1 MKHLRND
8 IARFLAGGLRLL
20 ALALCVAWSSPAP
33 AAQTNLVIDGYS
45 GPRVPWKLKRMTL
58 KADNKAIGDLLRQ
71 LAASN
76 QLSIQVDERIRGNVS
91 ATFSLEP
98 QQILDLLSRSYGF
111 FWFYDGSSIIVS
123 PAHDVKVEMV
133 RLAPDALSHLSSTL
147 SRLGIYDPRYPI
159 RVDEANQLVVLNGP
173 SRYVEMLSNV
183 SRALQDSS
191 QQKAPTEVLVYPLKY
206 AWADDRTMNIGNE
219 SIVIPGIANVLRG
232 IYHPGTEQ
240 TASSTVTSM
249 TKPRQRS
256 SVFGGGGPL
265 EGRRYGFYNKNDPA
279 EQSTTSV
286 RETVNSVLRNATT
299 PGGAEVLPVITADVR
314 RNAVIVRD
322 RAERLPKHRQL
333 IQELDTRSTL
343 VEIEAKIVDVRT
355 EALES
360 LGLDLRVA
368 GRRFDA
374 QSSGSSGGDTLR
386 FSSSLGKNPIDVT
399 APLGGRFTVVGG
411 SAAQFLVS
419 RIRALETQGKAR
431 TVGTPRVTTLDN
443 VQSIMSSKEVFY
455 VKVPGTYSSDL
466 FEVSAGV
473 SLKVLPFVIS
483 DEGVRSVRLAVNITD
498 GKVDTTTKVEG
509 LPLTTQSEI
518 NAEAI
523 VREGGSLL
531 IAGYVR
537 EEESSSQS
545 GVPVLSSL
553 PGVGALFRHKS
564 TNSVRHERFF
574 LVTPRII
581 TP

>member
-8 IARFLAGGLRLL
+8 IVQIVATGLRLL
-20 ALALCVAWSSPAP
+20 MLALCFAWVQPSLAAP
-33 AAQTNLVIDGYS
+33 TNLVIDGYA
-45 GPRVPWKLKRMTL
+45 GPRVPWKLRRMTL

-123 PAHDVKVEMV
+123 PSHDVKVEMV
-133 RLAPDALSHLSSTL
+133 RLTPDALSHLSRTL

-173 SRYVEMLSNV
+173 SRYVEMLANV

-232 IYHPGTEQ
+232 IYHPGMEQ
-240 TASSTVTSM
+240 SSSTTVTSA
-249 TKPRQRS
+249 TKPRQRG
-256 SVFGGGGPL
+256 SVFGGGSL
-265 EGRRYGFYNKNDPA
+265 DGRRYGFYNKNDAA
-279 EQSTTSV
+279 EQATTSV

-299 PGGAEVLPVITADVR
+299 PGGGEVLPVITADVR

-360 LGLDLRVA
+360 LGLDWRAA

-374 QSSGSSGGDTLR
+374 QSGGGGDTLR
-386 FSSSLGKNPIDVT
+386 FSSSLGSNPIDVT
-399 APLGGRFTVVGG
+399 APIGGRFTVVAGN
-411 SAAQFLVS
+411 AANFLVS
-419 RIRALETQGKAR
+419 RIRALENQGKAR

-455 VKVPGTYSSDL
+455 VKVPGTYTSDL

-498 GKVDTTTKVEG
+498 GKVDTTNRVEG

-523 VREGGSLL
+523 VREGASLL

-537 EEESSSQS
+537 EEESSSKS
-545 GVPVLSSL
+545 GIPVLSSL
-553 PGVGALFRHKS
+553 PGVGALFRHTS
-564 TNSVRHERFF
+564 TTSVRHERFF
-574 LVTPRII
+574 LLTPRII

>member
-1 MKHLRND
+1 MNHLRND
-8 IARFLAGGLRLL
+8 IARSLAAGLRVVSV
-20 ALALCVAWSSPAP
+20 ALCLTFASLCLAAP
-33 AAQTNLVIDGYS
+33 TNLTIEGYA

-123 PAHDVKVEMV
+123 PSSDVKIEMV
-133 RLAPDALSHLSSTL
+133 RLTPDALTHLSSTL

-191 QQKAPTEVLVYPLKY
+191 QQKAPTDVLVYPLKY

-232 IYHPGTEQ
+232 IYHPGSEQ
-240 TASSTVTSM
+240 VSASTVTSM
-249 TKPRQRS
+249 TKPRARG
-256 SVFGGGGPL
+256 SVFGNGSM
-265 EGRRYGFYNKNDPA
+265 EGRRYGFYNKNDPN
-279 EQSTTSV
+279 EQQTTSV
-286 RETVNSVLRNATT
+286 RETVNSVLRTATT
-299 PGGAEVLPVITADVR
+299 PTGAEVLPVITADVR

-322 RAERLPKHRQL
+322 RAERLQKHREL
-333 IQELDTRSTL
+333 IRELDTRSTL

-355 EALES
+355 EALDS
-360 LGLDLRVA
+360 LGLDWRVA
-368 GRRFDA
+368 GKHFDA
-374 QSSGSSGGDTLR
+374 QSGAGGDSLR
-386 FSSSLGKNPIDVT
+386 FSSSLGRNPIDVT
-399 APLGGRFTVVGG
+399 APLGGRFTVVAGN
-411 SAAQFLVS
+411 AARFLVS
-419 RIRALETQGKAR
+419 RIRALESEGKAR

-498 GKVDTTTKVEG
+498 GKVDTNTRVEG

-523 VREGGSLL
+523 VREGASLL

-537 EEESSSQS
+537 EEESTSKS

-581 TP
+581 AP

>member
-8 IARFLAGGLRLL
+8 IARILAIGLRLL
-20 ALALCVAWSSPAP
+20 TLALCFTCASPSLAVP
-33 AAQTNLVIDGYS
+33 TNLVIDGYA
-45 GPRVPWKLKRMTL
+45 GPRVPWKLRRMTL

-123 PAHDVKVEMV
+123 PSHDVKVEMV
-133 RLAPDALSHLSSTL
+133 RLTPDALSHLSSTL

-173 SRYVEMLSNV
+173 SRYVEMLANV

-206 AWADDRTMNIGNE
+206 AWADDRTMSIGNE

-240 TASSTVTSM
+240 TSSSTVTSA
-249 TKPRQRS
+249 TKPRQRG
-256 SVFGGGGPL
+256 SVFGGGAL

-279 EQSTTSV
+279 EQNTTSV

-360 LGLDLRVA
+360 LGLDWRAA

-374 QSSGSSGGDTLR
+374 QSGGGGNDNLR
-386 FSSSLGKNPIDVT
+386 FSSSLGSNPIDVT
-399 APLGGRFTVVGG
+399 APLGGRFTVVAGN
-411 SAAQFLVS
+411 AANFLVS

-523 VREGGSLL
+523 VREGASLL

-537 EEESSSQS
+537 EEESSTKS

-553 PGVGALFRHKS
+553 PGVGALFRHTS
-564 TNSVRHERFF
+564 TNSVRQERFF
-574 LVTPRII
+574 LLTPRII

>member
-8 IARFLAGGLRLL
+8 IVQIVATCLRLL
-20 ALALCVAWSSPAP
+20 TLALCFAWVQPSLAAP
-33 AAQTNLVIDGYS
+33 TNLVIDGYA
-45 GPRVPWKLKRMTL
+45 GPRVPWKLRRMTL

-123 PAHDVKVEMV
+123 PSHDVKVEMV
-133 RLAPDALSHLSSTL
+133 RLTPDALSHLSRTL

-173 SRYVEMLSNV
+173 SRYVEMLANV

-240 TASSTVTSM
+240 TSSTTVTSA
-249 TKPRQRS
+249 TKPRQRG
-256 SVFGGGGPL
+256 SVFGGGAL
-265 EGRRYGFYNKNDPA
+265 EGRRYGFYNKNDAA
-279 EQSTTSV
+279 EQATTSV

-299 PGGAEVLPVITADVR
+299 PGGGEVLPVITADVR

-360 LGLDLRVA
+360 LGLDWRAA

-374 QSSGSSGGDTLR
+374 QSGGGGDTLR
-386 FSSSLGKNPIDVT
+386 FSSSLGSNPIDVT
-399 APLGGRFTVVGG
+399 APIGGRFTVVAGN
-411 SAAQFLVS
+411 AANFLVS
-419 RIRALETQGKAR
+419 RIRALENQGKAR

-455 VKVPGTYSSDL
+455 VKVPGTYTSDL

-498 GKVDTTTKVEG
+498 GKVDTTNRVEG

-523 VREGGSLL
+523 VREGASLL

-537 EEESSSQS
+537 EEESSSKS
-545 GVPVLSSL
+545 GIPVLSSL
-553 PGVGALFRHKS
+553 PGVGALFRHTS